1 LEKGRKSQEEGAS
14 AEDLLRLFRQQ
25 GASML
30 ESVKLTRKLN
40 SISLKEAQDLVLFS
54 ETWADHKENH
64 ERLQEAFAE
73 ALLGIDTDVQ
83 DDENLWHFV
92 FLRGGKQGRLVRGEE
107 ITRRVLE
114 IVIKRSALT
123 PEQAKVIA
131 EVAKKAQQAGLTIKV
146 IGVP

>member
-1 LEKGRKSQEEGAS
+1 MSFNFDLCLEKGRQSQEEGAS
-14 AEDLLRLFRQQ
+14 VEDLLRLFRQQ

-73 ALLGIDTDVQ
+73 ALLEIEKDVR
-83 DDENLWHFV
+83 DDGNL
-92 FLRGGKQGRLVRGEE
+92 
-107 ITRRVLE
+107 
-114 IVIKRSALT
+114 
-123 PEQAKVIA
+123 
-131 EVAKKAQQAGLTIKV
+131 
-146 IGVP
+146 